1 MQSLRSLPM
10 PCASVSLMGITVSI
24 AQTHSLGSAAP
35 VLNPDRA
42 DFDLEAVVLED
53 NAVIVTGLGMNDLA
67 EVQIH

>member
-1 MQSLRSLPM
+1 
-10 PCASVSLMGITVSI
+10 MGITVSI

-42 DFDLEAVVLED
+42 DFDLEVVVLED